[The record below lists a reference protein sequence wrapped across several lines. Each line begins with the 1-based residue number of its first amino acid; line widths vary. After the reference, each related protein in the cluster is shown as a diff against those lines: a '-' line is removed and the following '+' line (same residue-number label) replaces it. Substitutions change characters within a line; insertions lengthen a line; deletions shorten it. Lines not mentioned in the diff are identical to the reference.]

1 MIKNFNMIKFSHCG
15 RKTSVG
21 VIQKKFLHVK
31 DSSSAWLREPDN
43 KPKNWPLY
51 VLRDQNF
58 FVPDLGLPSPPV
70 GLPFL
75 VSVNFGKL
83 ICVCGH

>member
-1 MIKNFNMIKFSHCG
+1 MIKNFNMIKFAHCG

-43 KPKNWPLY
+43 KPKN
-51 VLRDQNF
+51 
-58 FVPDLGLPSPPV
+58 
-70 GLPFL
+70 
-75 VSVNFGKL
+75 
-83 ICVCGH
+83 